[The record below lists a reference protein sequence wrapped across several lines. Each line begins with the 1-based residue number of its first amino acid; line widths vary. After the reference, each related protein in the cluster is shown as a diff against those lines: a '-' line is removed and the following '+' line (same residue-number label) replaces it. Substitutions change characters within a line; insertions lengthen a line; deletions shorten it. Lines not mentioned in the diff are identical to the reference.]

1 MIYYN
6 KYDIVMDLIVPDNKP
21 IQNGL
26 KPSRYAPTFNIRDNE
41 KKTLTKQ

>member
-1 MIYYN
+1 MISCNGSDSAY
-6 KYDIVMDLIVPDNKP
+6 KP